1 MIAVTYTSDPILR
14 IAGELYCARRLW
26 HKLRHRRWRNAH
38 RTRGENGST
47 PSMMGE
53 ILQVRAEIDSRTDVA
68 SLLARVAAGERAAF
82 EALYRATSGMLFAIC
97 LRVLP
102 DRGEAEEALQDAF
115 LAIWNK
121 AIQFDPAR
129 ASPSAWLGT
138 IARNR
143 AIDRLRSNPSRSNT
157 VSIDLAESVAD
168 EGMSTS
174 DSAQAATDRVRLDDC
189 MRQLDERRRK
199 LIRTAFF
206 DAATYEELARRAQ
219 APLGSVK
226 SWIRRGL
233 MQLRACLES

>member
-1 MIAVTYTSDPILR
+1 LPVSI
-14 IAGELYCARRLW
+14 
-26 HKLRHRRWRNAH
+26 
-38 RTRGENGST
+38 
-47 PSMMGE
+47 
-53 ILQVRAEIDSRTDVA
+53 EIDFRANVA

-102 DRGEAEEALQDAF
+102 DRSEAEEALQDAF

-121 AIQFDPAR
+121 AMQFDPAR
-129 ASPSAWLGT
+129 ASPSAWLGA

-143 AIDRLRSNPSRSNT
+143 AIDRLRSNPTESST
-157 VSIDLAESVAD
+157 APIDLAESIPDQSA
-168 EGMSTS
+168 SPL
-174 DSAQAATDRVRLDDC
+174 DSAQSATNRVRLDDC
-189 MRQLDERRRK
+189 LRQLDARQRM

-206 DAATYEELARRAQ
+206 DAITYEELARRAQ

-233 MQLRACLES
+233 IQLRTCLES